1 MLGSIPH
8 FFRYVQKPST
18 LQNGWPGSIGT
29 TLFGAP
35 KRSFE
40 PATFRHRPWEVL
52 CTWRFWINI
61 GRDGGLPWGDSKGNA
76 CFIANEKDQH
86 MAYTRSSFLHNE
98 PAWLLQLEK
107 HANSKK
113 HMYPMNTKYTKIQQI
128 THKLVLVCLGM
139 SRSVHCQTK
148 FASNSRQ
155 GGGQK
160 SSDAFFWAD
169 EMVETS
175 GNIDANFGHLLSMS
189 IWYWPAWNGW
199 ILGPWDPASVTKP
212 DQDSLHRKEI
222 RDTMGIYHVLLYIYI
237 YTIYIYTRQ
246 SLLPS
251 NGSHLD
257 PKCQT
262 VTYNI
267 NHA

>member
-1 MLGSIPH
+1 MV
-8 FFRYVQKPST
+8 R
-18 LQNGWPGSIGT
+18 SIGT
-29 TLFGAP
+29 TLFAP
-35 KRSFE
+35 HGPHGSFE

-61 GRDGGLPWGDSKGNA
+61 GRDGGLPWGDSPRAMPVSSQTKRISTWRTHVLLFYTTNLLG
-76 CFIANEKDQH
+76 CFNL
-86 MAYTRSSFLHNE
+86 RST
-98 PAWLLQLEK
+98 QTQ
-107 HANSKK
+107 KK
-113 HMYPMNTKYTKIQQI
+113 NMYPMNTKYTKIQQI

-189 IWYWPAWNGW
+189 IWY
-199 ILGPWDPASVTKP
+199 
-212 DQDSLHRKEI
+212 
-222 RDTMGIYHVLLYIYI
+222 
-237 YTIYIYTRQ
+237 
-246 SLLPS
+246 
-251 NGSHLD
+251 
-257 PKCQT
+257 
-262 VTYNI
+262 
-267 NHA
+267 